1 MSNEEEP
8 NNVYDM
14 KKRRKVSPDMV
25 KTPAEGPSDNPDDYY
40 SFHIGAGLQEDEGQI
55 STFVMIGDQAGNQVI
70 FPREVVLTLVTG
82 LLEAYQLSR
91 DDIATY
97 AAQQSEGTPPEGTP
111 PHAS

>member
-40 SFHIGAGLQEDEGQI
+40 SFHIGAGL
-55 STFVMIGDQAGNQVI
+55 QAGNQVI